1 MIKIR
6 LSLLCFLVGSFL
18 FFLIKIPSADCQ
30 EFLSLQQA
38 TARALEANPDLAAMH
53 AKALALADIP
63 AQQGSLPDPR
73 LTLNLA
79 NLPVDTFSNTQE
91 PMTQMQIGL
100 SQALPYPGKLALRQ
114 QIATFEGEAAAY
126 DVEEQRLMLIRD
138 VKTVWWNLY
147 YLDRAMETV
156 ERNQELLRQLEAVAQ
171 QKYRVGN
178 GLQQDVLLAQLELSK
193 LLETRLG
200 LEKMRHNEGDRLK
213 TLLDFPMDQA
223 IKLRADS
230 PVSLPKPVAFDDLID
245 LANANRPLLSSLG
258 KRLEAA
264 RLKVDLAEKDY
275 LPDFALGAAYGYR
288 NGLNANGSERADFA
302 SLSFSMNLPFFAASR
317 YDHAFSQRSKEKLA
331 QQLALR
337 NSRKKVEAEISTAIS
352 DFRIAVDEVTLFNQ
366 GIIPQAKQTVGSML
380 AGYQVNKVDFLNL
393 IRAQTSVYN
402 YETRYW
408 KAFSTANQ
416 AFARLEAAVGK
427 ELPYE

>member
-1 MIKIR
+1 
-6 LSLLCFLVGSFL
+6 
-18 FFLIKIPSADCQ
+18 
-30 EFLSLQQA
+30 
-38 TARALEANPDLAAMH
+38 
-53 AKALALADIP
+53 
-63 AQQGSLPDPR
+63 
-73 LTLNLA
+73 
-79 NLPVDTFSNTQE
+79 
-91 PMTQMQIGL
+91 
-100 SQALPYPGKLALRQ
+100 
-114 QIATFEGEAAAY
+114 
-126 DVEEQRLMLIRD
+126 MLIRD

-156 ERNQELLRQLEAVAQ
+156 ERNQELLRQLEATAQ
-171 QKYRVGN
+171 QKYRVGT
-178 GLQQDVLLAQLELSK
+178 GLQQDVLLAQLEISK

-230 PVSLPKPVAFDDLID
+230 AVPLPEPVALDHLLD

-275 LPDFALGAAYGYR
+275 LPDFALGATYGYR

-302 SLSFSMNLPFFAASR
+302 SFAFSMNLPFFAASR

-331 QQLALR
+331 QQLSLR
-337 NSRKKVEAEISTAIS
+337 NSRKKVEAEISTAVS
-352 DFRIAVDEVTLFNQ
+352 DFRIAADEVRLFNQ
-366 GIIPQAKQTVGSML
+366 GIIPQAKQTVDSML

-393 IRAQTSVYN
+393 IRAQTAVYN

-408 KAFSTANQ
+408 NAFSTANQ

-427 ELPYE
+427 ELPYD